1 MANVAVYH
9 PQPIGRASPTAHAGD
24 GPMDQQQ
31 QWQNYQL
38 SQQAAQQAVGAQGMG
53 APQYQCAC
61 LALPC
66 AHVLSGA

>member
-1 MANVAVYH
+1 
-9 PQPIGRASPTAHAGD
+9 
-24 GPMDQQQ
+24 MDQQQ

-38 SQQAAQQAVGAQGMG
+38 SQQAAQQAAGAQGMG